1 MGLHNFMNR
10 EKRVA
15 GSACGGVAL
24 ALLCLLGQTAAQD
37 LFDTAIEVR
46 GKLKEVRRN
55 IMIVTRED
63 GTDVSVLMDADPT
76 KLLFSAEAGP
86 QAFHPRM
93 LVRVEA
99 MFGPTGQ
106 PVMPITTVE
115 LFQPFQAA
123 QGRAPRRE
131 DYLPGIYPTDNRP
144 QAPGGFQPG
153 SYRVIGSIVGMAA
166 GGIMVN
172 AGQTRLALP
181 IATEAKWLI
190 RYHDL
195 SLAQPGDPVHVVGF
209 HQPPDETQVK
219 AGTIRIEVDR
229 VIGAGVAATEKGKR
243 RTRRSKEEA
252 PPAAEA
258 PAGEVPAGEV
268 PADANP

>member
-1 MGLHNFMNR
+1 MGLHNFMNPG
-10 EKRVA
+10 KRLA
-15 GSACGGVAL
+15 KSIFGGVAITF
-24 ALLCLLGQTAAQD
+24 LLLFGQTVAQD

-55 IMIVTRED
+55 IMVVTRDD
-63 GTDVSVLMDADPT
+63 GIDVSILMDADPT
-76 KLLFSAEAGP
+76 KLLFSAEANP
-86 QAFHPRM
+86 QWLRPGM
-93 LVRVEA
+93 LVRVES

-106 PVMPITTVE
+106 PIAPIASIE

-123 QGRAPRRE
+123 PGRAPRRE

-153 SYRVIGSIVGMAA
+153 SYRVIGPILGMAA

-195 SLAQPGDPVHVVGF
+195 SLAQPGDPVHVVAF

-219 AGTIRIEVDR
+219 AGTIRINVDR
-229 VIGAGVAATEKGKR
+229 VIGAGGATPEKGKR
-243 RTRRSKEEA
+243 RTRREA
-252 PPAAEA
+252 KDESPPVEAATADAEKPAA
-258 PAGEVPAGEV
+258 
-268 PADANP
+268 ANP